1 MSSSAIQRSILDLP
15 DEVHQSWHGDAIAAR
30 RAEHRPEVLIAARDA
45 LLAAFAEPERRRH
58 LDPFAPPGPRN
69 AAVIEVLRAA
79 ISEHQRDGGVLALL
93 DDAAATLLPMFADTI
108 GWGPAQRYLDD
119 PRTNEVKI
127 NGRIILIQES
137 GCPFVVAPETF
148 ASGDEVRRRAVQLAT
163 MLGVRLDGSH
173 PQETLP
179 VAYGTRVH
187 VTIAPRIADDDG
199 ALVCIR
205 RGRDEAWQLEDL
217 VRRGSLD
224 GATAALLQ
232 LCCRAGCSVLIAGR
246 TGSGKTGL
254 LEALANSWPGSP
266 HIISIEDHTLEIG
279 IRNTGLWTRE
289 LVDTQHDA
297 HAFGRAAREA
307 LRQTP
312 GLLLPGE
319 TRGAEAGAILAL
331 ALSGHPVITT
341 LHARTAAEAIRRF
354 AGYAAQPGA
363 YMYEG
368 RRDDSL
374 ADGCAAFDVVL
385 VMDMIAATGRRVLVE
400 GALLDGNYDS
410 MGRPLPNIT
419 PLVTMIQRDDGTV
432 GWHHAARAVDGQL
445 VWDDGADHTPAGL
458 RERLARMTAPAA
470 ARASLDRVD
479 SAVERAN
486 QLLAAG
492 DASRAY
498 VLLRHLWSIRRDGV
512 VRLLAGR
519 ALARLPMVEAR
530 CRSMATAARQRI
542 EALVRQHRWSEA
554 RRLIDEV
561 SMDVGLIVT
570 IGGGWEAL
578 GAAVRHHVA
587 VDERVDEAL
596 GRADGAL
603 ARGDALEALATLDR
617 HTSDATRLEPTTA
630 LRYLRLRETA
640 LDDLGRAGYGST
652 DAAAAVRARRLAL
665 EATAQPEVP
674 DA

>member
-1 MSSSAIQRSILDLP
+1 MGSSAIQRSILDLP
-15 DEVHQSWHGDAIAAR
+15 DEVHQSWHGDTIGMHPT
-30 RAEHRPEVLIAARDA
+30 EHRPDVLIAARDA
-45 LLAAFAEPERRRH
+45 LLAAFAEPGRRRH

-79 ISEHQRDGGVLALL
+79 ISEHQRDGGVLATL
-93 DDAAATLLPMFADTI
+93 DDAATTLLPIFADTI

-127 NGRIILIQES
+127 NGRVILIQES

-148 ASGDEVRRRAVQLAT
+148 ASSDEVRRRAVQLAT
-163 MLGVRLDGSH
+163 MLGIRLDGSH

-187 VTIAPRIADDDG
+187 VTIAPRIADEHG

-224 GATAALLQ
+224 EPTVALLQ
-232 LCCRAGCSVLIAGR
+232 LCCRAGCSILIAGR

-254 LEALANSWPGSP
+254 LEALANSWPGAP

-279 IRNTGLWTRE
+279 IRNTGMWTRE
-289 LVDTQHDA
+289 LVDTQHDM

-341 LHARTAAEAIRRF
+341 LHARTAGEAVRRF
-354 AGYAAQPGA
+354 AGYASQPGA

-368 RRDDSL
+368 RRDDAL
-374 ADGCAAFDVVL
+374 ADSCAAFDMVL
-385 VMDMIAATGRRVLVE
+385 VMDMLATTGRRVLVE
-400 GALLDGNYDS
+400 ATLLDGSYDA
-410 MGRPLPNIT
+410 MGRPLPVVV
-419 PLVTMIQRDDGTV
+419 PLVTLVQQDG
-432 GWHHAARAVDGQL
+432 GAASWRHAARACDGQL
-445 VWDDGADHTPAGL
+445 VWDDGEDHTPAGL
-458 RERLARMTAPAA
+458 RERLARMTAPVA
-470 ARASLDRVD
+470 ARTSLDRMD

-498 VLLRHLWSIRRDGV
+498 VLLRHVWSIRRDGV
-512 VRLLAGR
+512 VRQLAGR

-542 EALVRQHRWSEA
+542 EMLVRQQRWSEA
-554 RRLIDEV
+554 RQLIDEV
-561 SMDVGLIVT
+561 STDVGLIVT

-587 VDERVDEAL
+587 ADGRVDDAL

-603 ARGDALEALATLDR
+603 ARGDALEALAMLDR
-617 HTSDATRLEPTTA
+617 HTSDAMRLEPATT

-665 EATAQPEVP
+665 EERMQAEVP